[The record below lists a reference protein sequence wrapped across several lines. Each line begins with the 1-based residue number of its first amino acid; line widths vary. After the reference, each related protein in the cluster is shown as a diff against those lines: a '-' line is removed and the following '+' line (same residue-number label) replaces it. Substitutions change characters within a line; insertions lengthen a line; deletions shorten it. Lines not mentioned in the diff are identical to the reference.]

1 LFVINSEL
9 AFEPGYIVLDKYI
22 LGDENNCPVNILSGN
37 NILPMCLSKLLFSND
52 SEELIPD
59 PIEILLKKFTVELPN
74 VSVDPI
80 ALGDRLVTELINGV
94 VKASSLA
101 IDDVNSKYV
110 LELNTF
116 NCKSVGILSEDI
128 IALG

>member
-22 LGDENNCPVNILSGN
+22 LGDENSCPVNILSGN

-80 ALGDRLVTELINGV
+80 ALGDRLVTELIDGD
-94 VKASSLA
+94 VKASLLA